1 MNIAVASFGDKGSL
15 ACDANGFT
23 DGKVFPAKHVVN
35 TVGAGDSFIAGFMYG
50 VLNNLPVV
58 QCLETGS
65 KVAAQVVQVFEPW
78 VTEA

>member
-1 MNIAVASFGDKGSL
+1 M
-15 ACDANGFT
+15 
-23 DGKVFPAKHVVN
+23 FPAKHVVN